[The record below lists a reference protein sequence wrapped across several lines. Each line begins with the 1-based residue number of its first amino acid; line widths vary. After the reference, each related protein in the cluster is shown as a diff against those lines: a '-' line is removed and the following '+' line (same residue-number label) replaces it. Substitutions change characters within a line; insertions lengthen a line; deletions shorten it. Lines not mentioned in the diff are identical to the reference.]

1 MKTII
6 TIYISLVSL
15 FTYSQEGV
23 IISINADKTV
33 LENGTYIK
41 DINDEFAPYI
51 GTWHGAFG
59 TASEP
64 KEFFLTIEKVTRYRQ
79 NFPNG
84 DYNYID
90 MLIGKYIVT
99 DVNSELEIANTM
111 AINNPSLAKIT
122 SFYAPHDNRFKF
134 NYDDVDLCNVSLTIT
149 LKRNLTN
156 PNELNYYV
164 DESDFWIEEN
174 CPYTQ
179 KADIPIPIPK
189 TSLVLTKIN

>member
-6 TIYISLVSL
+6 TICVSLISL
-15 FTYSQEGV
+15 FTYCQEGV
-23 IISINADKTV
+23 IISINSDKTV

-41 DINDEFAPYI
+41 DIDNEFAPYI
-51 GTWHGAFG
+51 GTWQGTFG
-59 TASEP
+59 TALDP
-64 KEFFLTIEKVTRYRQ
+64 KTFSLTIQKVTHYRETV
-79 NFPNG
+79 PNG

-90 MLIGKYIVT
+90 ILIGKYIVT

-111 AINNPSLAKIT
+111 AINNPSLVKIT
-122 SFYAPHDNRFKF
+122 SFYGPHDNRFKF

-156 PNELNYYV
+156 PNELKYYV